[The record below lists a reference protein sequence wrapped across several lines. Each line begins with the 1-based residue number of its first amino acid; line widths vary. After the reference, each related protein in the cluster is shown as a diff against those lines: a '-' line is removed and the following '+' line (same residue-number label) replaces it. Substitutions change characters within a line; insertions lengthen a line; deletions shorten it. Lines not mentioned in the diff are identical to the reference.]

1 MAKIKHIITPEMEAA
16 KAREAK
22 VNQEV
27 AVRNR
32 LDKYVD
38 TVQQMQEDY
47 FKVMNFTF
55 SAPPSVICQIKTKY
69 AKIVKVDGLNGS
81 SSVHSFVDLSN
92 GNILKGNWKA
102 PIRTK
107 KGLAI
112 RGNIFAPDVSMYV
125 NEHGPHYLR
134 R

>member
-1 MAKIKHIITPEMEAA
+1 MDIYDA
-16 KAREAK
+16 
-22 VNQEV
+22 
-27 AVRNR
+27 

-38 TVQQMQEDY
+38 TIQKMQESY

-55 SAPPSVICQIKTKY
+55 SEPPTILCELKQKY
-69 AKIVKVDGLNGS
+69 AKIVKFDNLNGAQ
-81 SSVHSFVDLSN
+81 SVHSFVDLSN

-107 KGLAI
+107 KGLAV
-112 RGNIFAPDVSMYV
+112 RGNIFAPDVSQFV